1 MSIYPDE
8 AAEYVLQ
15 CRAQS
20 SQAEAHSEDL
30 CNGCDSFAMLE
41 CSWLICWMTSSA
53 LVVLYLLVLV
63 SFINSFTH
71 ASCTFPAI

>member
-30 CNGCDSFAMLE
+30 CNGCDSFAYGLK
-41 CSWLICWMTSSA
+41 CSWLMIR
-53 LVVLYLLVLV
+53 
-63 SFINSFTH
+63 N
-71 ASCTFPAI
+71 